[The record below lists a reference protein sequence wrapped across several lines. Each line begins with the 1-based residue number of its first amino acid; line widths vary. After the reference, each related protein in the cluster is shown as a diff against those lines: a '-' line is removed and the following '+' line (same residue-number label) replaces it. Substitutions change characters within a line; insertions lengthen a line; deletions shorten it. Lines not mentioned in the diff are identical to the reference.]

1 MDPPHSPHPPFDLSA
16 AGARRLDAEDVLSGL
31 RDRFE
36 LPTRDNAE
44 PLIYFCGHSLGPL
57 PRAARAAV
65 EAEMDA
71 WSRLGIDGHF
81 RERDPWFTYAESLA
95 EPTARVVGAEPDEV
109 VTMNGLTVNL
119 HLLFT
124 TFYRPTPDRYA
135 VLMEAGAFP
144 SDRYAVA
151 TQVRERGLDPAEAI
165 IRVAPRAGEDL
176 IRTEDVE
183 AILAE
188 RGVQIALVWLPG
200 VQFLTGQW
208 LDMPRV
214 TAAAHERGALCGW
227 DLAHAAGN
235 VPLRLHDWDVDFAV
249 WCTYKYLNSG
259 PGGIGQAFVHRRH
272 ARNTSLPRLGGWWG
286 NAPDTRFEMRDEFE
300 PRPDAAGWQTTNPPI
315 LALAPLKASLD
326 VFDLAGMTAL
336 RARSEHLTAYL
347 EAQLDALG
355 VGRMVTPRE
364 PAARGAQL
372 SLRVGTNAHE
382 VERRLSA
389 AGAIADYR
397 QPDVVRAAPAPLYA
411 TFDEVRRFAHLL
423 AEAIQPGT

>member
-1 MDPPHSPHPPFDLSA
+1 MDLTE
-16 AGARRLDAEDVLSGL
+16 AGAHRLDAADPLGSF
-31 RDRFE
+31 RDQFE
-36 LPTRDNAE
+36 LPRRDGGE

-57 PRAARAAV
+57 PHAARSLV
-65 EAEMDA
+65 EAELDT
-71 WSRLGIDGHF
+71 WSRLAIDGHF
-81 RERDPWFTYAESLA
+81 RDRDPWFTYAESLA

-124 TFYRPTPDRYA
+124 TFYRPTRERYA

-151 TQVRERGLDPAEAI
+151 SQVREHGLDPATAI

-176 IRTEDVE
+176 IRSEDVE

-188 RGVQIALVWLPG
+188 HGRRIALVWLPG
-200 VQFLTGQW
+200 VQFITGQW
-208 LDMPRV
+208 LDMERI

-235 VPLRLHDWDVDFAV
+235 VPVRLHDWDADFAV

-259 PGGIGQAFVHRRH
+259 PGSIGQAFVHRRH
-272 ARNTSLPRLGGWWG
+272 ARDTSLPRLGGWWG
-286 NAPDTRFEMRDEFE
+286 NAPESRFEMRETYE
-300 PRPDAAGWQTTNPPI
+300 PRPDAAGWQVTNPPI

-326 VFDLAGMTAL
+326 LFDRAGMVPL
-336 RARSEHLTAYL
+336 RARSERLTAYL
-347 EAQLDALG
+347 EAQLDARG
-355 VGRMVTPRE
+355 VGHLITPRD

-372 SLRVGTNAHE
+372 SLRIGTDAQA
-382 VERRLSA
+382 VERALSA
-389 AGAIADYR
+389 AGAIIDFR
-397 QPDVVRAAPAPLYA
+397 QPDVIRAAPAPLYA
-411 TFDEVRRFAHLL
+411 TFDEVRRFADML
-423 AEAIQPGT
+423 AWVLAPAA

>member
-1 MDPPHSPHPPFDLSA
+1 MDLSE
-16 AGARRLDAEDVLSGL
+16 AGARRLDAEDPLSGF

-36 LPTRDNAE
+36 LPARDDGE

-57 PRAARAAV
+57 PRAARSLV
-65 EAEMDA
+65 EAELDA

-81 RERDPWFTYAESLA
+81 RDRDPWFTYAEALA
-95 EPTARVVGAEPDEV
+95 APTARVVGAEPDEV

-124 TFYRPTPDRYA
+124 TFYRPTRERYA

-151 TQVRERGLDPAEAI
+151 SQVRERGLDPADGHHPG
-165 IRVAPRAGEDL
+165 RSRAGEDL

-188 RGVQIALVWLPG
+188 EHGDRIALVWLPG

-208 LDMPRV
+208 LDMERI
-214 TAAAHERGALCGW
+214 TAAAHERGAIVGW

-259 PGGIGQAFVHRRH
+259 PGSIGQAFVNRRH
-272 ARNTSLPRLGGWWG
+272 ARDTSLPRLGGWWG
-286 NAPDTRFEMRDEFE
+286 NAPETRFEMRDDFE
-300 PRPDAAGWQTTNPPI
+300 PRAGRRR
-315 LALAPLKASLD
+315 LADDQPTDPGAGAPEGLAR
-326 VFDLAGMTAL
+326 AL
-336 RARSEHLTAYL
+336 RRGRHARA
-347 EAQLDALG
+347 
-355 VGRMVTPRE
+355 PR
-364 PAARGAQL
+364 PIGAPDRLPGGAARRA
-372 SLRVGTNAHE
+372 RD
-382 VERRLSA
+382 RRASSRRATQRRAAPSCHSASAWMRTRWNGGCSA
-389 AGAIADYR
+389 AGAIVDFR
-397 QPDVVRAAPAPLYA
+397 EPDVVRFAPAPLYA
-411 TFDEVRRFAHLL
+411 TFDEVRRFADIL
-423 AEAIQPGT
+423 PRRVRRKPV

>member
-1 MDPPHSPHPPFDLSA
+1 MDLTE
-16 AGARRLDAEDVLSGL
+16 AGAHRLDAADPLGSF
-31 RDRFE
+31 RDQFE
-36 LPTRDNAE
+36 LPRRDGGE

-57 PRAARAAV
+57 PHAARSLV
-65 EAEMDA
+65 EAELDT
-71 WSRLGIDGHF
+71 WSRLAIDGHF
-81 RERDPWFTYAESLA
+81 RDRDPWFTYAESLA

-124 TFYRPTPDRYA
+124 TFYRPTRERYA

-151 TQVRERGLDPAEAI
+151 SQVREHGLDPATAI

-176 IRTEDVE
+176 IRSEDVE

-188 RGVQIALVWLPG
+188 HGRRIALVWLPG
-200 VQFLTGQW
+200 VQFITGQW
-208 LDMPRV
+208 LDMERI

-235 VPLRLHDWDVDFAV
+235 VPVRLHDWDADFAV

-259 PGGIGQAFVHRRH
+259 PGSIGQAFVHRRH
-272 ARNTSLPRLGGWWG
+272 ARDTSLPRLGGWWG
-286 NAPDTRFEMRDEFE
+286 NAPESRFEMRETYE
-300 PRPDAAGWQTTNPPI
+300 PRPDAAGWQVTNPPI

-326 VFDLAGMTAL
+326 LFDRAGMAPL
-336 RARSEHLTAYL
+336 RARSERLTAYL
-347 EAQLDALG
+347 EAQLDARG
-355 VGRMVTPRE
+355 VGHLITPRD

-372 SLRVGTNAHE
+372 SLRIGTDAQA
-382 VERRLSA
+382 VERALSA
-389 AGAIADYR
+389 AGAIIDFR
-397 QPDVVRAAPAPLYA
+397 QPDVIRAAPAPLYA
-411 TFDEVRRFAHLL
+411 TFDEVRRFADML
-423 AEAIQPGT
+423 AGVLAPAA